1 VKKAPS
7 PRSSRAGTLYLVHT
21 LTHASRS
28 KLDDALRH
36 LELSSLQYTVLT
48 VLAQNENL
56 SSSRL
61 SRRFYVTPQ
70 TMGETILLLERKGL
84 IERREDPANK
94 KALLLSLTR
103 LGKTVCAEGDVHVKR
118 LERRIFGAL
127 SAAELT
133 TLRSILSNAIG
144 SLRTDDGE
152 DQDLSQNSARPAGS
166 RSTVRAQRQTAV
178 R

>member
-1 VKKAPS
+1 
-7 PRSSRAGTLYLVHT
+7 VHS

-28 KLDDALRH
+28 RLDDALRH
-36 LELSSLQYTVLT
+36 LDLSSLQYTLLS

-103 LGKTVCAEGDVHVKR
+103 LGKATCAEGDVHVKR
-118 LERRIFGAL
+118 LERTIFGAL
-127 SAAELT
+127 SGAELA
-133 TLRSILSNAIG
+133 TLRSMLSDAIA
-144 SLRTDDGE
+144 SLRTDDRR
-152 DQDLSQNSARPAGS
+152 D
-166 RSTVRAQRQTAV
+166 
-178 R
+178 